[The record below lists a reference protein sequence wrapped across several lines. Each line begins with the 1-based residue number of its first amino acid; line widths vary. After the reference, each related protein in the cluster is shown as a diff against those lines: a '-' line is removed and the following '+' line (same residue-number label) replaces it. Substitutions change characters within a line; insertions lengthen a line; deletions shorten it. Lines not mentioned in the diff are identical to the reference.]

1 MEMQKYGCMLKTSSF
16 GAILLAYDII
26 THEGAQ
32 NEPNLPL
39 CPPAT
44 GQESSDDSEGIFV
57 ITNAYVATFISNI
70 RSLVLDRLT
79 DE

>member
-39 CPPAT
+39 CV
-44 GQESSDDSEGIFV
+44 GGRLILGGGEYGHQGCGIFNY
-57 ITNAYVATFISNI
+57 TTPG
-70 RSLVLDRLT
+70 
-79 DE
+79 